1 MEVGLTRKREILQMS
16 GLFFSKKTPQIFF
29 LLWAPTVTTKDLLM
43 IKFEKPFELFVKEHI
58 THMA

>member
-1 MEVGLTRKREILQMS
+1 MS
-16 GLFFSKKTPQIFF
+16 GLFIFSPKKTKTKKTHTQIFF

-43 IKFEKPFELFVKEHI
+43 IKFEKQFELSVKEHI